1 MVEET
6 PRLADDAEARTVD
19 LRTTEVAKAFAGVQ
33 ALRGVS
39 CEVGRGEIVGLIGP
53 NGAGKTTLFNC
64 ITGFLR
70 IDSGAIWLGEERIDD
85 WTTHRIGQVGA
96 VRTFQNIRM
105 FPDLTAF
112 ESIVVA
118 QHARGKGGLAS
129 AVLTPWRHRKS
140 LSRMFDK
147 ADEIL
152 ETLGLSDVR
161 RKLCS
166 ELTLLQQRKLELG
179 RAIAAE
185 PTVLLLDEPSAGA
198 TASEAEELMEVVS
211 EINGR
216 GMSVLLIEHNMP
228 FVIGLASR
236 ITVMNFGEIVA
247 TGTAEEIRSDAL
259 VHRIYLGTRA

>member
-6 PRLADDAEARTVD
+6 PRLADDAGRTVD
-19 LRTTEVAKAFAGVQ
+19 LRATRVAKAFAGVQ

-64 ITGFLR
+64 LTGFLR
-70 IDSGAIWLGEERIDD
+70 IDAGEIWLGGERIDA
-85 WTTHRIGQVGA
+85 WNTHRIAQVGV

-112 ESIVVA
+112 ESVVVA
-118 QHARGKGGLAS
+118 QHAREKGGLAS
-129 AVLTPWRHRKS
+129 AVVTPWRHRRR
-140 LSRMFDK
+140 LSHMFDK
-147 ADEIL
+147 ADDIL
-152 ETLGLSDVR
+152 DRLGLSNVR
-161 RKLCS
+161 RKLTS
-166 ELTLLQQRKLELG
+166 DLTLLQQRKLELG

-228 FVIGLASR
+228 FVIGLARR

-247 TGTAEEIRSDAL
+247 TGTADEIRSNPL
-259 VHRIYLGTRA
+259 VQKIYLGT